1 MAKYDEIITDSK
13 SIDLFSKITAFCLNL
28 NHQSIFTL
36 QKYCLSIH
44 AELSLIFN
52 LSSGLS

>member
-1 MAKYDEIITDSK
+1 MVKYQVIITDAK

-28 NHQSIFTL
+28 NHQIIFTM
-36 QKYCLSIH
+36 QKYCLTIH
-44 AELSLIFN
+44 AEFSLIFN